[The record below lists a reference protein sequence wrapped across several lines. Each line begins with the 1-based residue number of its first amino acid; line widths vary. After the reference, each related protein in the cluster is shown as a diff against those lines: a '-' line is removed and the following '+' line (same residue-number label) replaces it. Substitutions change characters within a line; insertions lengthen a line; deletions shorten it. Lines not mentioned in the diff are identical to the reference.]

1 MDRLRESWSIIW
13 RETVGKP
20 TVGRQEGNMAIARQV
35 ENAPAAREDAGS
47 KIARHAGLLSGQ
59 LQQLRA
65 RMYPP
70 KSEKTLRPFLTNEVS
85 KLTSIPD
92 STLKLMSSEGRGP
105 TPSRL
110 ENNHRV
116 YTLAQINELREF
128 FAKQKPAE
136 ALRFLPRRRP
146 DEHLQVLAI
155 ANFKGGSA
163 KTTTC
168 VHLAH
173 YLALH
178 GYRVLA
184 LDLDPQASLSAMFG
198 AQPEVD
204 VGANE
209 TIYAALRYDDREKR
223 PIREIIRKTYFD
235 GVDLIPGNL
244 EVMEYEHETPRV
256 LANKSSSGAIFFERL
271 KLALAEVEPDYDVVI
286 LDTPPSLGF
295 LTLSAIYAAT
305 SMIITVHPA
314 MLDVASMSQ
323 FLLMMGDLISVL
335 NESGA
340 QLDQDFI
347 RYLVTRHDPND
358 GPQSQVVAMMRHLF
372 GDDVL
377 LPTAIES
384 TAVEAA
390 GLAKKSVYEL
400 EMGQIGRDTQ
410 KRAREAVDAVN
421 EAIVRLINS
430 SWGRE

>member
-1 MDRLRESWSIIW
+1 
-13 RETVGKP
+13 
-20 TVGRQEGNMAIARQV
+20 MAIAGRM
-35 ENAPAAREDAGS
+35 ETIAPSKEDAGG
-47 KIARHAGLLSGQ
+47 KIARHANLLSSQ
-59 LQQLRA
+59 LQQLRT

-70 KSEKTLRPFLTNEVS
+70 KSEKILRQFLTNEVS

-105 TPSRL
+105 VPSRL

-116 YTLAQINELREF
+116 YTLAQINELREL
-128 FAKQKPAE
+128 FAKQKPSE

-146 DEHLQVLAI
+146 GEHLQVLAI

-163 KTTTC
+163 KTTTS

-209 TIYAALRYDDREKR
+209 TIYAALRYDQAERR
-223 PIREIIRKTYFD
+223 SIREIIRKTYFD
-235 GVDLIPGNL
+235 GIDLIPGNL

-256 LANKSSSGAIFFERL
+256 LAQKSGAGAIFFERL
-271 KLALAEVEPDYDVVI
+271 KLALAEVEADYDVVI

-347 RYLVTRHDPND
+347 RYLITRHDPND
-358 GPQSQVVAMMRHLF
+358 APQSQVVAMLRHLF
-372 GDDVL
+372 DSDVL

-390 GLAKKSVYEL
+390 GLAKRSVYEL

-421 EAIVRLINS
+421 EAIVQLINT
-430 SWGRE
+430 SWGRG

>member
-1 MDRLRESWSIIW
+1 MLYLW
-13 RETVGKP
+13 RAMVGKP
-20 TVGRQEGNMAIARQV
+20 KTARQGGNMAIARQA
-35 ENAPAAREDAGS
+35 ETTSSPKEDAGG
-47 KIARHAGLLSGQ
+47 KIMRHAGLLSQQ
-59 LQQLRA
+59 LQQLRT

-70 KSEKTLRPFLTNEVS
+70 KSEKSLRPFLTNEVS

-105 TPSRL
+105 IPGRL

-116 YTLAQINELREF
+116 YTLAQINELREL
-128 FAKQKPAE
+128 FAAQKPAE
-136 ALRFLPRRRP
+136 ALRFLPRRREG
-146 DEHLQVLAI
+146 EHLQVVAI

-168 VHLAH
+168 VHLTH
-173 YLALH
+173 YLALQ

-184 LDLDPQASLSAMFG
+184 LDLDPQASLSALFG
-198 AQPEVD
+198 AQPEFD

-209 TIYAALRYDDREKR
+209 TIYAALRYDDAERR
-223 PIREIIRKTYFD
+223 PIRDIIRKTYFE
-235 GVDLIPGNL
+235 GIDLIPGNL

-256 LANKSSSGAIFFERL
+256 LAQKSGSGAIFFERL
-271 KLALAEVEPDYDVVI
+271 KLALAEVEQDYDVVI

-358 GPQSQVVAMMRHLF
+358 APQSQVVAMMRHLF
-372 GDDVL
+372 GTDVL
-377 LPTAIES
+377 LPTLIES

-390 GLAKKSVYEL
+390 GLAKRSIYEL
-400 EMGQIGRDTQ
+400 EMGQIGRDTH

-421 EAIVRLINS
+421 EAILKLINS
-430 SWGRE
+430 SWGRT

>member
-1 MDRLRESWSIIW
+1 MA
-13 RETVGKP
+13 VKP
-20 TVGRQEGNMAIARQV
+20 VFDRQEGKMAIAQRA
-35 ENAPAAREDAGS
+35 ENDVQLKEDAAA
-47 KIARHAGLLSGQ
+47 KILRHAGLLSNQ
-59 LQQLRA
+59 LQQLRT

-70 KSEKTLRPFLTNEVS
+70 RSEKALRSFLTNEVS

-116 YTLAQINELREF
+116 YTLAQINELREL

-146 DEHLQVLAI
+146 GEHLQVLAI

-178 GYRVLA
+178 GYRVLT

-198 AQPEVD
+198 AQPEID

-209 TIYAALRYDDREKR
+209 TIYAALRYDEAERR
-223 PIREIIRKTYFD
+223 PIKDIIRKTYFD
-235 GVDLIPGNL
+235 GVDLVPGNL

-271 KLALAEVEPDYDVVI
+271 KLALADVEDDYDVVI

-305 SMIITVHPA
+305 SMVITVHPA

-358 GPQSQVVAMMRHLF
+358 APQSQVVAMLRHMF
-372 GDDVL
+372 GSDVL

-390 GLAKKSVYEL
+390 GLAKRSIYEL
-400 EMGQIGRDTQ
+400 EMGQIGRDTH
-410 KRAREAVDAVN
+410 KRAREAVDGVN
-421 EAIVRLINS
+421 EAIIRLIND
-430 SWGRE
+430 SWGRT

>member
-1 MDRLRESWSIIW
+1 
-13 RETVGKP
+13 
-20 TVGRQEGNMAIARQV
+20 MAIAQEAEPFASV
-35 ENAPAAREDAGS
+35 KEDAGA
-47 KIARHAGLLSGQ
+47 KITRHATLLSAQ
-59 LQQLRA
+59 LQQLRS

-70 KSEKTLRPFLTNEVS
+70 KAEKTLRPFLTNEVS

-105 TPSRL
+105 VPGRL

-116 YTLAQINELREF
+116 YTLGQINELREL
-128 FAKQKPAE
+128 FATQKPSD
-136 ALRFLPRRRP
+136 ALRFLPRRR
-146 DEHLQVLAI
+146 DGEHLQVLAI

-168 VHLAH
+168 VHLAQ

-198 AQPEVD
+198 FQPELD
-204 VGANE
+204 VGGNE
-209 TIYAALRYDDREKR
+209 TIYASLRYDDAERR

-235 GVDLIPGNL
+235 GVDLVPGNL

-256 LANKSSSGAIFFERL
+256 LASRPSSGAIFFERL
-271 KLALAEVEPDYDVVI
+271 KLTLADVEGDYDVVI

-314 MLDVASMSQ
+314 MLDVSSMSQ
-323 FLLMMGDLISVL
+323 FLLMMGDLIGVL

-340 QLDQDFI
+340 NLDQDFI
-347 RYLVTRHDPND
+347 RYLITRHDPND
-358 GPQSQVVAMMRHLF
+358 APQSQVVAMMRHLF
-372 GDDVL
+372 GRDVL

-384 TAVEAA
+384 TAIEAA
-390 GLAKKSVYEL
+390 GLAKRSIYEL
-400 EMGQIGRDTQ
+400 EMGQIGRDTH
-410 KRAREAVDAVN
+410 KRAREAVDGVN
-421 EAIVRLINS
+421 DAIVRLIND
-430 SWGRE
+430 SWGRP

>member
-1 MDRLRESWSIIW
+1 
-13 RETVGKP
+13 
-20 TVGRQEGNMAIARQV
+20 MAIANRV
-35 ENAPAAREDAGS
+35 DPIVGTKEDAGG
-47 KIARHAGLLSGQ
+47 KIMRHAGLLSAQ
-59 LQQLRA
+59 LQQLRT

-70 KSEKTLRPFLTNEVS
+70 KSEKTLRSFLTNEVS

-92 STLKLMSSEGRGP
+92 STLKLMSIEGRGP
-105 TPSRL
+105 VPSRL

-116 YTLAQINELREF
+116 YTLAQINELRAL

-136 ALRFLPRRRP
+136 ALRFLPRRRAG
-146 DEHLQVLAI
+146 EHLQVIAI

-168 VHLAH
+168 VHLSH
-173 YLALH
+173 YLALQ

-198 AQPEVD
+198 FQPEVD
-204 VGANE
+204 VGSNE
-209 TIYAALRYDDREKR
+209 TIYAALRYDDTERR
-223 PIREIIRKTYFD
+223 PIREVIRKTYFE
-235 GVDLIPGNL
+235 GIDLVPGNL

-256 LANKSSSGAIFFERL
+256 LANKSGSGAIFFERL
-271 KLALAEVEPDYDVVI
+271 KLAFSEVEADYDVVI

-358 GPQSQVVAMMRHLF
+358 APQSQVVAMLRHMF
-372 GDDVL
+372 GTDVL

-390 GLAKKSVYEL
+390 GLAKRSIYEL
-400 EMGQIGRDTQ
+400 EMGQIGRDTH
-410 KRAREAVDAVN
+410 KRAREAVDGVN
-421 EAIVRLINS
+421 EAIVRLIND
-430 SWGRE
+430 SWGRT

>member
-1 MDRLRESWSIIW
+1 MA
-13 RETVGKP
+13 VKP
-20 TVGRQEGNMAIARQV
+20 VIDRQEGKMAIAQRA
-35 ENAPAAREDAGS
+35 ENDVQLKEDAAA
-47 KIARHAGLLSGQ
+47 KILRHAGLLSNQ
-59 LQQLRA
+59 LQQLRT

-70 KSEKTLRPFLTNEVS
+70 RSEKALRSFLTNEVS

-116 YTLAQINELREF
+116 YTLAQINELREL

-146 DEHLQVLAI
+146 GEHLQVLAI

-173 YLALH
+173 YLALQ

-198 AQPEVD
+198 AQPELD

-209 TIYAALRYDDREKR
+209 TIYAALRYDDAERR
-223 PIREIIRKTYFD
+223 PIRDIIRKTYFD
-235 GVDLIPGNL
+235 GVDLVPGNL

-256 LANKSSSGAIFFERL
+256 LANKSGSGAIFFERL
-271 KLALAEVEPDYDVVI
+271 KLALAEVEQDYDIVI

-305 SMIITVHPA
+305 SMVITVHPA

-358 GPQSQVVAMMRHLF
+358 APQSQVVAMLRHMF
-372 GDDVL
+372 GTDVL

-390 GLAKKSVYEL
+390 GLAKRSIYEL
-400 EMGQIGRDTQ
+400 EMGQIGRDTH
-410 KRAREAVDAVN
+410 KRAREAVDSVN
-421 EAIVRLINS
+421 EAIVRLVND
-430 SWGRE
+430 SWGRT

>member
-1 MDRLRESWSIIW
+1 
-13 RETVGKP
+13 
-20 TVGRQEGNMAIARQV
+20 MAIARRAETDVQLK
-35 ENAPAAREDAGS
+35 EDAAA
-47 KIARHAGLLSGQ
+47 KILRHAGLLSSQ
-59 LQQLRA
+59 LQQLRT

-70 KSEKTLRPFLTNEVS
+70 KSEKTLRSFLTNEVS

-116 YTLAQINELREF
+116 YTLAQINELREL
-128 FAKQKPAE
+128 FAKQKPVE

-146 DEHLQVLAI
+146 GEHLQVLAI

-173 YLALH
+173 YLALQ

-198 AQPEVD
+198 AQPEID

-209 TIYAALRYDDREKR
+209 TIYAALRYDDAERR
-223 PIREIIRKTYFD
+223 PIRDIIRKTYFD
-235 GVDLIPGNL
+235 GVDLVPGNL

-271 KLALAEVEPDYDVVI
+271 KLALAEVEQDYDIVL

-305 SMIITVHPA
+305 SMVITVHPA

-335 NESGA
+335 NENGA

-358 GPQSQVVAMMRHLF
+358 APQSQVVAMLRHMF
-372 GDDVL
+372 GTDVL

-390 GLAKKSVYEL
+390 GLAKRSIYEL
-400 EMGQIGRDTQ
+400 EMGQIGRDTH

-421 EAIVRLINS
+421 EAIIRLVNN
-430 SWGRE
+430 SWGRP

>member
-1 MDRLRESWSIIW
+1 
-13 RETVGKP
+13 
-20 TVGRQEGNMAIARQV
+20 MAIAQRA
-35 ENAPAAREDAGS
+35 ENDVQLKEDAAA
-47 KIARHAGLLSGQ
+47 KILRHAGLLSNQ
-59 LQQLRA
+59 LQQLRT

-70 KSEKTLRPFLTNEVS
+70 RSEKALRSFLTNEVS

-105 TPSRL
+105 TPGRL

-116 YTLAQINELREF
+116 YTLAQINELREL

-146 DEHLQVLAI
+146 GEHLQVLAI

-178 GYRVLA
+178 GYRVLT

-198 AQPEVD
+198 AQPEID

-209 TIYAALRYDDREKR
+209 TIYAALRYDDAERR
-223 PIREIIRKTYFD
+223 PIKDIIRKTYFD
-235 GVDLIPGNL
+235 GVDLVPGNL

-271 KLALAEVEPDYDVVI
+271 KLALADVEQDYDVVI

-305 SMIITVHPA
+305 SMVITVHPA

-358 GPQSQVVAMMRHLF
+358 APQSQVVAMLRHMF
-372 GDDVL
+372 GTDVL

-390 GLAKKSVYEL
+390 GLAKRSIYEL
-400 EMGQIGRDTQ
+400 EMGQIGRDTH
-410 KRAREAVDAVN
+410 KRAREAVDSVN
-421 EAIVRLINS
+421 EAIIRLIND
-430 SWGRE
+430 SWGRT

>member
-1 MDRLRESWSIIW
+1 
-13 RETVGKP
+13 
-20 TVGRQEGNMAIARQV
+20 MAIAEQ
-35 ENAPAAREDAGS
+35 AQLPSAAKEDAGS
-47 KIARHAGLLSGQ
+47 KIMRHAGLLSQQ
-59 LQQLRA
+59 LQQLRMH
-65 RMYPP
+65 MYPP
-70 KSEKTLRPFLTNEVS
+70 KSEKALRPFLTSEVS
-85 KLTSIPD
+85 RLTSIPD

-105 TPSRL
+105 VPGRL

-116 YTLAQINELREF
+116 YTLSQVNELREF
-128 FAKQKPAE
+128 FARQKPAE
-136 ALRFLPRRRP
+136 ALRFLPRRR
-146 DEHLQVLAI
+146 DGEHLQVVAV

-184 LDLDPQASLSAMFG
+184 LDLDPQASLSALFG

-209 TIYAALRYDDREKR
+209 TIYAALRYEEADRR
-223 PIREIIRKTYFD
+223 SIREIIRKTYFD

-256 LANKSSSGAIFFERL
+256 LASKAGSGAIFFERL
-271 KLALAEVEPDYDVVI
+271 KLALAEIEADYDVVI

-347 RYLVTRHDPND
+347 RYLVTRHNPND
-358 GPQSQVVAMMRHLF
+358 APQSQVVAMMRHLF
-372 GDDVL
+372 GSDVL

-390 GLAKKSVYEL
+390 GLAKRSIYEL
-400 EMGQIGRDTQ
+400 EVGQLGRETH

-421 EAIVRLINS
+421 EAIVELINK
-430 SWGRE
+430 SWGRT

>member
-1 MDRLRESWSIIW
+1 
-13 RETVGKP
+13 
-20 TVGRQEGNMAIARQV
+20 MAIARRTEDEV
-35 ENAPAAREDAGS
+35 RLKEDAAA
-47 KIARHAGLLSGQ
+47 KIARHAGLLSSQ
-59 LQQLRA
+59 LQQLRT
-65 RMYPP
+65 RMYLP
-70 KSEKTLRPFLTNEVS
+70 KSERTLRPFLTNEVS

-92 STLKLMSSEGRGP
+92 STLKLLSSEGRGP

-116 YTLAQINELREF
+116 YTLPQINELREL
-128 FAKQKPAE
+128 FAKQKPSE

-146 DEHLQVLAI
+146 GEHLQVLAI

-163 KTTTC
+163 KTTTS

-209 TIYAALRYDDREKR
+209 TIYAALRYDDAERR
-223 PIREIIRKTYFD
+223 PLRDIIRKTYFD
-235 GVDLIPGNL
+235 GVDLVPGNL
-244 EVMEYEHETPRV
+244 EVMEYEHETPRI
-256 LANKSSSGAIFFERL
+256 LASKSSSGAIFFERL
-271 KLALAEVEPDYDVVI
+271 KLALSEVEADYDVVL

-323 FLLMMGDLISVL
+323 FLLMMGDLIGVL
-335 NESGA
+335 NENGA

-358 GPQSQVVAMMRHLF
+358 APQSQVVAMLRHLF
-372 GDDVL
+372 GSDVL

-390 GLAKKSVYEL
+390 GLAKRSIYEL
-400 EMGQIGRDTQ
+400 ETGQIGRDTH
-410 KRAREAVDAVN
+410 KRAREAVDSVN
-421 EAIVRLINS
+421 EAIIRLINS

>member
-1 MDRLRESWSIIW
+1 MA
-13 RETVGKP
+13 VKP
-20 TVGRQEGNMAIARQV
+20 VFDRQEGKMAIAQRA
-35 ENAPAAREDAGS
+35 ENDVQLKEDAAA
-47 KIARHAGLLSGQ
+47 KILRHAGLLSNQ
-59 LQQLRA
+59 LQQLRT

-70 KSEKTLRPFLTNEVS
+70 RSEKALRSFLTNEVS

-116 YTLAQINELREF
+116 YTLAQINELREL

-146 DEHLQVLAI
+146 GEHLQVLAI

-178 GYRVLA
+178 GYRVLT

-198 AQPEVD
+198 AQPEID

-209 TIYAALRYDDREKR
+209 TIYAALRYDEAERR
-223 PIREIIRKTYFD
+223 PIKDIIRKTYFD
-235 GVDLIPGNL
+235 GVDLVPGNL

-271 KLALAEVEPDYDVVI
+271 KLALADVEQDYDVVI

-305 SMIITVHPA
+305 SMVITVHPA

-358 GPQSQVVAMMRHLF
+358 APQSQVVAMLRHMF
-372 GDDVL
+372 GTDVL

-390 GLAKKSVYEL
+390 GLAKRSIYEL
-400 EMGQIGRDTQ
+400 EMGQIGRDTH
-410 KRAREAVDAVN
+410 KRAREAVDSVN
-421 EAIVRLINS
+421 EAIIRLIND
-430 SWGRE
+430 SWGRT

>member
-1 MDRLRESWSIIW
+1 
-13 RETVGKP
+13 
-20 TVGRQEGNMAIARQV
+20 MAIAKTV
-35 ENAPAAREDAGS
+35 ETFTNAREDAGS
-47 KIARHAGLLSGQ
+47 KIARHAGLLSAQ

-116 YTLAQINELREF
+116 YTLAQINELREL

-136 ALRFLPRRRP
+136 ALRFFPRRRSG
-146 DEHLQVLAI
+146 EHLQVLAI

-209 TIYAALRYDDREKR
+209 TIYAALRYDEKEKR
-223 PIREIIRKTYFD
+223 SIRDIIRRTYFD

-256 LANKSSSGAIFFERL
+256 LANKSGSGAIFFERL
-271 KLALAEVEPDYDVVI
+271 KLALAEVEQDYDVVI

-323 FLLMMGDLISVL
+323 FLLMMGDLINVL

-358 GPQSQVVAMMRHLF
+358 QPQSQVVAMMRHLF
-372 GDDVL
+372 SEDVL

-390 GLAKKSVYEL
+390 GLAKRSVYEL
-400 EMGQIGRDTQ
+400 EMGQIGRDTH

>member
-1 MDRLRESWSIIW
+1 
-13 RETVGKP
+13 
-20 TVGRQEGNMAIARQV
+20 MAIAQRA
-35 ENAPAAREDAGS
+35 ENDVQLKEDAAA
-47 KIARHAGLLSGQ
+47 KILRHAGLLSNQ
-59 LQQLRA
+59 LQQLRT

-70 KSEKTLRPFLTNEVS
+70 RSEKALRSFLTNEVS

-105 TPSRL
+105 TPGRL

-116 YTLAQINELREF
+116 YTLAQINELREL

-146 DEHLQVLAI
+146 GEHLQVLAI

-178 GYRVLA
+178 GYRVLT

-198 AQPEVD
+198 AQPEID

-209 TIYAALRYDDREKR
+209 TIYAALRYDDAERR
-223 PIREIIRKTYFD
+223 PIKDIIRKTYFD
-235 GVDLIPGNL
+235 GVDLVPGNL

-271 KLALAEVEPDYDVVI
+271 KLALADVEDDYDVVI

-305 SMIITVHPA
+305 SMVITVHPA

-358 GPQSQVVAMMRHLF
+358 APQSQVVAMLRHMF
-372 GDDVL
+372 GTDVL

-390 GLAKKSVYEL
+390 GLAKRSIYEL
-400 EMGQIGRDTQ
+400 EMGQIGRDTH
-410 KRAREAVDAVN
+410 KRAREAVDSVN
-421 EAIVRLINS
+421 EAIIRLIND
-430 SWGRE
+430 SWGRT

>member
-1 MDRLRESWSIIW
+1 MA
-13 RETVGKP
+13 VKP
-20 TVGRQEGNMAIARQV
+20 VLDRQEGKMAIAQRA
-35 ENAPAAREDAGS
+35 ENDVQLKEDAAA
-47 KIARHAGLLSGQ
+47 KILRHAGLLSNQ
-59 LQQLRA
+59 LQQLRT

-70 KSEKTLRPFLTNEVS
+70 RSEKALRSFLTNEVS

-116 YTLAQINELREF
+116 YTLAQINELREL

-146 DEHLQVLAI
+146 GEHLQVLAI

-173 YLALH
+173 YLALQ

-198 AQPEVD
+198 AQPELD

-209 TIYAALRYDDREKR
+209 TIYAALRYDDAERR
-223 PIREIIRKTYFD
+223 PIRDIIRKTYFD
-235 GVDLIPGNL
+235 GVDLVPGNL

-256 LANKSSSGAIFFERL
+256 LANKSGSGAIFFERL
-271 KLALAEVEPDYDVVI
+271 KLALAEVEQDYDIVI

-305 SMIITVHPA
+305 SMVITVHPA

-358 GPQSQVVAMMRHLF
+358 APQSQVVAMLRHMF
-372 GDDVL
+372 GTDVL

-390 GLAKKSVYEL
+390 GLAKRSIYEL
-400 EMGQIGRDTQ
+400 EMGQIGRDTH

-421 EAIVRLINS
+421 EAIVRLVND
-430 SWGRE
+430 SWGRT

>member
-1 MDRLRESWSIIW
+1 
-13 RETVGKP
+13 
-20 TVGRQEGNMAIARQV
+20 
-35 ENAPAAREDAGS
+35 
-47 KIARHAGLLSGQ
+47 
-59 LQQLRA
+59 
-65 RMYPP
+65 MYPP
-70 KSEKTLRPFLTNEVS
+70 KSEKMLRQFLTNEVS

-105 TPSRL
+105 APSRL

-116 YTLAQINELREF
+116 YTLAQINELREL

-146 DEHLQVLAI
+146 GEHMQVMAI

-198 AQPEVD
+198 AQPEID

-209 TIYAALRYDDREKR
+209 TIYATLRYDAAERR

-235 GVDLIPGNL
+235 GIDLIPGNL

-256 LANKSSSGAIFFERL
+256 LAQKSGSGVIFFERL
-271 KLALAEVEPDYDVVI
+271 KLALAEVEDDYDIVI

-358 GPQSQVVAMMRHLF
+358 APQSQVVAMLRHLF
-372 GDDVL
+372 GSDVL

-390 GLAKKSVYEL
+390 GLAKRSLYEL
-400 EMGQIGRDTQ
+400 EMGQIGRDTH

-421 EAIVRLINS
+421 EAIVHLINT
-430 SWGRE
+430 SWGRG

>member
-1 MDRLRESWSIIW
+1 
-13 RETVGKP
+13 
-20 TVGRQEGNMAIARQV
+20 MAIANRV
-35 ENAPAAREDAGS
+35 DPIVGTKEDAGG
-47 KIARHAGLLSGQ
+47 KIMRHAGLLSAQ
-59 LQQLRA
+59 LQQLRT

-70 KSEKTLRPFLTNEVS
+70 KSEKTLRSFLTNEVS

-92 STLKLMSSEGRGP
+92 STLKLMSTEGRGP
-105 TPSRL
+105 VPSRL

-116 YTLAQINELREF
+116 YTLGQINELRAL

-146 DEHLQVLAI
+146 GEHLQVIAI

-168 VHLAH
+168 VHLSH
-173 YLALH
+173 YLALQ

-198 AQPEVD
+198 FQPEVD
-204 VGANE
+204 VGSNE
-209 TIYAALRYDDREKR
+209 TIYAALRYDDTERR
-223 PIREIIRKTYFD
+223 SIREVIRKTYFE
-235 GVDLIPGNL
+235 GIDLVPGNL

-256 LANKSSSGAIFFERL
+256 LASKSGSGAIFFERL
-271 KLALAEVEPDYDVVI
+271 KLALAEVEADYDVVI

-305 SMIITVHPA
+305 SMIIT

-358 GPQSQVVAMMRHLF
+358 APQSQVVAMLRHMF
-372 GDDVL
+372 GTDVL

-390 GLAKKSVYEL
+390 GLAKRSIYEL
-400 EMGQIGRDTQ
+400 EMGQIGRDTH
-410 KRAREAVDAVN
+410 KRAREAVDGVN
-421 EAIVRLINS
+421 EAIIRLIND
-430 SWGRE
+430 SWGRT